1 MKGRRLFSL
10 SALLLTLS
18 SFAIS
23 VNAVPP
29 LVTTIAGEIGSPIES
44 FGYLFSLQ
52 FFLFA
57 AASFTAGWMGERWS
71 LHPRFFVLA
80 GLIIIVTNF
89 FLAVFI
95 DSFTGFILWIIPM
108 GIAGGLVEPSS
119 SVLITDYHTVNSAKL
134 LNLSQVFY
142 CLGAVAA
149 PQLVSVFL
157 RTKLGRN
164 EIFIFFAFFIGL
176 LTLLYFLST
185 LADPQV
191 KRRVVH
197 GSGPTLRRLRLS
209 AGIFA
214 GASVFLFLYV
224 AIEGVMVSWIA
235 AYFETTIGVS
245 AADAAWRLAVFWA
258 GLLAGRLLIVIL
270 PHRLGLGLPV
280 VIGSAGMIAGIAV
293 IAFIR
298 TETAATAALALTG
311 LFCGPVWPS
320 LIGYCRYSGAS
331 DKFVTMIIGM
341 GALGLAVSPFLSA
354 VVIDRAG
361 FRLLFIL
368 LTCLSALQLIT
379 GAWVVRKLAS
389 APPS

>member
-1 MKGRRLFSL
+1 MTKRRTFSL
-10 SALLLTLS
+10 MAILFTLS

-57 AASFTAGWMGERWS
+57 AASFLAGWLGERWS
-71 LHPRFFVLA
+71 VHPRFFVLS
-80 GLIIIVTNF
+80 GLLIIIVNF

-95 DSFTGFILWIIPM
+95 GSFIGFVLWIIPM

-149 PQLVSVFL
+149 PQIVSLFL
-157 RTKLGRN
+157 KTRLGRN
-164 EIFIFFAFFIGL
+164 EIFIFFALFIAV
-176 LTLLYFLST
+176 LTLFYFLST
-185 LADPQV
+185 LIDPRV
-191 KRRVVH
+191 KHRKLH
-197 GSGPTLRRLRLS
+197 ASGPYPPRLRLS
-209 AGIFA
+209 AGIFT
-214 GASVFLFLYV
+214 GASVFLFIYV

-235 AYFETTIGVS
+235 AYFETNIGVS
-245 AADAAWRLAVFWA
+245 AADAAWRLAVFWG
-258 GLLAGRLLIVIL
+258 GLLAGRLLIVVL
-270 PHRLGLGLPV
+270 PRRFGAGPPV

-293 IAFIR
+293 IAFVR
-298 TETAATAALALTG
+298 EETAATAALALTG

-320 LIGYCRYSGAS
+320 LIGYCRFSGAS
-331 DKFVTMIIGM
+331 DRFVTMIIGM

-354 VVIDRAG
+354 LVIEFAG
-361 FRLLFIL
+361 FRVLFVL
-368 LTCLSALQLIT
+368 LTLLAVLQLAA
-379 GAWVVRKLAS
+379 GAWVVRRLAAVS
-389 APPS
+389 AS